1 MSLIGSIVTKILN
14 FQGIHPRRDGPG
26 APSVTSP
33 ANAAPASPQSPPA
46 STPPS
51 ATEAQA
57 VPASPA
63 PSASP
68 SPATGTPA
76 AQPVDVEEVLSG
88 LAARS
93 GQKLNWQ
100 TSIVDLLK
108 LLDLDSSLTAR
119 KQLAEEL
126 HYTGDTNDSAKM
138 NIWLHKQVMQKLEE
152 NGGRVPASLKNHT

>member
-14 FQGIHPRRDGPG
+14 FQGIHPRRDGPE
-26 APSVTSP
+26 APSITSP
-33 ANAAPASPQSPPA
+33 ANAAPASA
-46 STPPS
+46 PPS
-51 ATEAQA
+51 AAEAQA

-68 SPATGTPA
+68 STTAGTAA
-76 AQPVDVEEVLSG
+76 AQNVDVEEVLSS
-88 LAARS
+88 LAAKS

-126 HYTGDTNDSAKM
+126 HYTGDTSDSAKM
-138 NIWLHKQVMQKLEE
+138 NIWLHRQVMQKLEE
-152 NGGRVPASLKNHT
+152 NGGRVPDSLKNHA